1 MNTPMKYSEYTETYS
16 KELESYKNFAAHR
29 RNNRKYTQEGMY
41 KYLEQLQDYV
51 DTQRALKRPLT
62 IAGVLLAFGTN
73 RGFWSKAKN
82 GEYDYLLEEVLQN
95 NQITDDDIVE
105 CYGVPCF
112 ESDNGRIPLIS
123 YSDFYEKTWLLIQ
136 NQLEENCYTN
146 KGNPA
151 GSIFG
156 LKAQFNWQEDNTP
169 QHLVQNLVIADGE
182 QAKEAMQMLKLLDT

>member
-1 MNTPMKYSEYTETYS
+1 MNTPMKYSEYVETYS
-16 KELESYKNFAAHR
+16 KELESYKNFAVGR
-29 RNNRKYTQEGMY
+29 RNRRKYTQEGMY

-51 DTQRALKRPLT
+51 TEQRQQRRPLT
-62 IAGVLLAFGTN
+62 IAGVLLALGTN
-73 RGFWSKAKN
+73 KDFWSKAKN
-82 GEYDYLLEEVLQN
+82 GEYDFLLEEVLDKYTV
-95 NQITDDDIVE
+95 TDDNIVE
-105 CYGVPCF
+105 FNGVPCL
-112 ESDNGRIPLIS
+112 ETDNGRIPLIS

-156 LKAQFNWQEDNTP
+156 LKAQFDWREDNTP
-169 QHLVQNLVIADGE
+169 QHLVQNLVIADSE

>member
-16 KELESYKNFAAHR
+16 KELESYKNFASHR
-29 RNNRKYTQEGMY
+29 RNRRKYTQEGMY
-41 KYLEQLQDYV
+41 KYLEQLNDYV
-51 DTQRALKRPLT
+51 EQQRIVKRPLT
-62 IAGVLLAFGTN
+62 IAGVLLALGTN
-73 RGFWSKAKN
+73 KDFWSKAKN
-82 GEYDYLLEEVLQN
+82 GEYDYLLEEVLQTN
-95 NQITDDDIVE
+95 DITDENIVE

-112 ESDNGRIPLIS
+112 ESANGRIPLIS

-169 QHLVQNLVIADGE
+169 QHLVQNLVIADGD